1 VRVRDVRLLRGQ
13 VRSGQGRDLRVKRL
27 RVKRLRVKPTVEKSI
42 ILGRM
47 PRPVL

>member
-13 VRSGQGRDLRVKRL
+13 VRSGEGRDL